1 MAELGKINLLQGM
14 GHDFIGVIR
23 MNRSG
28 FWQTGFP
35 LNRTSVGNPRL
46 LNWTP
51 VSLAPV
57 KSSAMIKYRL
67 SMVLLPF

>member
-28 FWQTGFP
+28 FCVNYNGFI
-35 LNRTSVGNPRL
+35 
-46 LNWTP
+46 
-51 VSLAPV
+51 LADWLSAEQNLCG
-57 KSSAMIKYRL
+57 KSPPS
-67 SMVLLPF
+67 

>member
-28 FWQTGFP
+28 FCVNYNGFI
-35 LNRTSVGNPRL
+35 
-46 LNWTP
+46 
-51 VSLAPV
+51 LADWL
-57 KSSAMIKYRL
+57 SAEQNLCDGHFERDAGF
-67 SMVLLPF
+67 VFRRRQVF